1 MEQNKILINEF
12 LVKDS
17 IRIAK
22 DMQELAME
30 ILPIAELINTTKS
43 NLENYAQKCDIL
55 SKDGDLESNTL
66 YLEFLAI
73 VDKTELEIQN
83 LEKELKPFIERK
95 EQLYKE
101 ANILIDKII
110 KDIKVDLS
118 TEELYD
124 LIAYNMDLY
133 I

>member
-66 YLEFLAI
+66 YLEFLAFCSFLLFI
-73 VDKTELEIQN
+73 YFSKYYVYIKILN
-83 LEKELKPFIERK
+83 LCLVF
-95 EQLYKE
+95 
-101 ANILIDKII
+101 
-110 KDIKVDLS
+110 
-118 TEELYD
+118 
-124 LIAYNMDLY
+124 
-133 I
+133 